1 MRRVLQDRYV
11 DNNLERAMFGRRGR
25 LAEFAFPVGPV
36 LFFGL
41 LVLAVFAH
49 FAG

>member
-1 MRRVLQDRYV
+1 MRRVLHDRYV
-11 DNNLERAMFGRRGR
+11 DNSLERAMFERVWRRAGPS
-25 LAEFAFPVGPV
+25 FPAGPV

-41 LVLAVFAH
+41 LVFAVFAH